1 MLHALNVETPSPG
14 NSVANSPI
22 LPLSIGRRSFSNHR
36 RSHTEHTNPNL
47 LSKNCFLNSASA
59 NLRFNRYRLLYSLL
73 ISLKFI
79 ASTDIY
85 FSILLPSLPPFLFSA
100 PRAHTR
106 VSVASPR
113 PHTHVSVA
121 SAEYEGYI
129 IHVSIPDA
137 MTSRFFSVAVAR
149 SHWDKRR
156 LRHIHVNIKTCNCW

>member
-59 NLRFNRYRLLYSLL
+59 NLCFNRYRLLYSLL

-85 FSILLPSLPPFLFSA
+85 CSILLPSLPSSF
-100 PRAHTR
+100 
-106 VSVASPR
+106 PR
-113 PHTHVSVA
+113 PHT
-121 SAEYEGYI
+121 
-129 IHVSIPDA
+129 SIG
-137 MTSRFFSVAVAR
+137 SECRV
-149 SHWDKRR
+149 RR
-156 LRHIHVNIKTCNCW
+156 LHHTCINTGCDDVTIFLCCCCKVTLKQTSPKTYTCQYKDM